1 MIKSEKALRLKWV
14 IYCRDLQ
21 EARAAGHLS
30 VAPIPED
37 LKNLR
42 CNAKTR
48 AGTPC
53 QMKVLHAS
61 GRCKLHGGL
70 STGPRT
76 EAGKEKARQ
85 NGKLGGRGRRA
96 KPNPM
101 NSSSEHVGYTEP
113 SRPLVAE
120 LQPALK
126 PNPMD
131 QLKMSRFR
139 QGLGAENQHLSA
151 HQIGET
157 RLRLAAERCAPP
169 ALPIAA
175 QMAPNSSMLKPN
187 PMNPSKLVR
196 FRRGLGA
203 QSRQHSSDEHGEG
216 VSQVAVQGDVPAAPK
231 LSAHDPT
238 SFELQWRPV
247 VSKSDYRE
255 LTVAERQA
263 RWHAFCAERG
273 IQFPMTAKVPSTESA
288 KQAGGGPVPRSEARR
303 RSAI

>member
-1 MIKSEKALRLKWV
+1 MIKSEKTLRLKWV
-14 IYCRDLQ
+14 IYCRNLQ

-42 CNAKTR
+42 CSAKTR

-70 STGPRT
+70 STGPKT

-85 NGKLGGRGRRA
+85 NGKLGGRGRRG
-96 KPNPM
+96 KPNPV
-101 NSSSEHVGYTEP
+101 NSSSEHVRYTEP
-113 SRPLVAE
+113 NRPLVAE
-120 LQPALK
+120 LQPALE

-131 QLKMSRFR
+131 QLEMLRFR
-139 QGLGAENQHLSA
+139 QGLGAENQHQSA
-151 HQIGET
+151 VQIGET
-157 RLRLAAERCAPP
+157 GLPLAVERRAHPSS
-169 ALPIAA
+169 PIAA
-175 QMAPNSSMLKPN
+175 QKAPNPSVLKPN
-187 PMNPSKLVR
+187 PMNLAKLVR

-216 VSQVAVQGDVPAAPK
+216 VFQVAAQGNVPAAPK
-231 LSAHDPT
+231 LSAHEPS
-238 SFELQWRPV
+238 SFDLQRQRV
-247 VSKSDYRE
+247 LSKSAYRE

-273 IQFPMTAKVPSTESA
+273 IQFPITSNVSSTESA
-288 KQAGGGPVPRSEARR
+288 KQVGGVTCPVS
-303 RSAI
+303 SDQ